1 MIQLWQDYQKKLQ
14 EIANDTTTTEEEK
27 NALLEE
33 AEKAYNEKYLYLE
46 SERNVA
52 VQDMTDA
59 ANQNLISSAV
69 TTAGTT
75 LSTAT
80 ETIEKIFSAVE
91 DGGGDIKDLLTA
103 DSEDI

>member
-1 MIQLWQDYQKKLQ
+1 
-14 EIANDTTTTEEEK
+14 
-27 NALLEE
+27 
-33 AEKAYNEKYLYLE
+33 
-46 SERNVA
+46 
-52 VQDMTDA
+52 MTDA

-80 ETIEKIFSAVE
+80 ETIEKIFSVVE

-103 DSEDI
+103 DSEVI